1 MLKHTLT
8 ALALAA
14 ALATAAQ
21 AQPVKYREGA
31 DYNVLPVAI
40 ADIQPGE
47 IVEFFWYGCP
57 HCYHMEPE
65 LQKWLAN
72 GIDPALKFTRVPAV
86 TPNWAGGAQLY
97 YTLRELGMDEK
108 AMDEKIFDAFHK
120 DNKRGIIFNRN
131 LAITFLVENG
141 AKQEDAEKAWDSL
154 AVKEKMNRAKNLFE
168 ASRLSGV
175 PGFVVDGKYVPHSS
189 EDYARLFDE
198 LNTLASKPAADSKAA
213 EAEKPAEAA
222 KPAEDAKPAEAA
234 KPAEEAK
241 PAEAVKPAEET
252 KPAS

>member
-1 MLKHTLT
+1 MCPSFGTHTELKMLKKSLT
-8 ALALAA
+8 VLALAA

-21 AQPVKYREGA
+21 AQPVKYREGV
-31 DYNVLPVAI
+31 DYTTLPVAI
-40 ADIQPGE
+40 EDLKAGE

-72 GIDPALKFTRVPAV
+72 GKDPALTFTRVPAV
-86 TPNWAGGAQLY
+86 TGQWAGGAQLY

-108 AMDEKIFDAFHK
+108 AMDEKIFDAVHK
-120 DNKRGIIFNRN
+120 DRKLGIIFDKKE
-131 LAITFLVENG
+131 AIAFLVANG
-141 AKQEDAEKAWDSL
+141 ANEADAEKAWDSL

-168 ASRLSGV
+168 ASKLDGV
-175 PGFVVDGKYVPHSS
+175 PGFVVDGKYVPKAS

-198 LNTLASKPAADSKAA
+198 LNTIASKPAS
-213 EAEKPAEAA
+213 EAA
-222 KPAEDAKPAEAA
+222 KPAETEKPAEAA

-241 PAEAVKPAEET
+241 PA
-252 KPAS
+252 S